1 MKNFFNLF
9 CINTPIVTGI
19 IFGVIGTLSNIM
31 VPLVVRSFIDI
42 NEVSFK
48 DIKYLVCIVIFLVI
62 QTILISISTFLI
74 TREGDKQIANI
85 RCRVKKHILR
95 LPTQYFD
102 DNNSG
107 EIASRIINDVSIL
120 RAFVTT
126 SVPQLI
132 NGLVMITVSLVII
145 TYLDWK
151 FTILLF
157 IIFPLVIIVAIP
169 IGIINE
175 RTGIRTQKSLSKL
188 NGMASENIRNIRSIK
203 LNNAESSVFTSF
215 KKEINYLY
223 EVSLTA
229 DKVSSLT
236 GPIQGILSI
245 ILIISVFIYGNI
257 RVNTGTLTEGTL
269 VAFMFLLFQLTVP
282 INSVINFF
290 SSYKLTQ
297 GSISKIYSI
306 MNTPLENSY
315 EFSKTFLDI
324 KKIHNPYSLLL
335 KNATFAY
342 NDSIILDDV
351 TMCFKAGEKVAIVGA
366 TGAGKSTIINIITR
380 LYPLTKGT
388 LYLNDNDS
396 SEFKLNDWRRLFG
409 VVSQENSIFSGS
421 LLDNIIFGLDNIP
434 SEREINK
441 ALEVAHLEKD
451 IRAMPNGLDTF
462 VGEQG
467 IKISGGQRQRIQI
480 ARAYL
485 KDAEF
490 LILDEATSNLDS
502 DAEKKVSDQLDKIM
516 KEKTIISIAHRLSTV
531 VDADKIYFIEDK
543 KVRDVGN
550 HFELLSRVP
559 AYKKFI
565 EEQMIKTENKKES
578 ITTIK

>member
-229 DKVSSLT
+229 DKVSSFHNT
-236 GPIQGILSI
+236 YN
-245 ILIISVFIYGNI
+245 ISF
-257 RVNTGTLTEGTL
+257 
-269 VAFMFLLFQLTVP
+269 
-282 INSVINFF
+282 
-290 SSYKLTQ
+290 
-297 GSISKIYSI
+297 
-306 MNTPLENSY
+306 
-315 EFSKTFLDI
+315 
-324 KKIHNPYSLLL
+324 
-335 KNATFAY
+335 
-342 NDSIILDDV
+342 
-351 TMCFKAGEKVAIVGA
+351 
-366 TGAGKSTIINIITR
+366 
-380 LYPLTKGT
+380 
-388 LYLNDNDS
+388 YL
-396 SEFKLNDWRRLFG
+396 W
-409 VVSQENSIFSGS
+409 
-421 LLDNIIFGLDNIP
+421 
-434 SEREINK
+434 
-441 ALEVAHLEKD
+441 
-451 IRAMPNGLDTF
+451 
-462 VGEQG
+462 
-467 IKISGGQRQRIQI
+467 
-480 ARAYL
+480 
-485 KDAEF
+485 
-490 LILDEATSNLDS
+490 
-502 DAEKKVSDQLDKIM
+502 
-516 KEKTIISIAHRLSTV
+516 
-531 VDADKIYFIEDK
+531 
-543 KVRDVGN
+543 
-550 HFELLSRVP
+550 
-559 AYKKFI
+559 
-565 EEQMIKTENKKES
+565 
-578 ITTIK
+578 